1 MMSTAPA
8 PTGMSLSNTVPNIIG
23 GGVLKSVLLAVGSLV
38 VYFVVLVVYRL
49 YLSPLAKFP
58 GPKIAGK

>member
-1 MMSTAPA
+1 MSTTPA
-8 PTGMSLSNTVPNIIG
+8 LKDLFLSNTVPNIIG
-23 GGVLKSVLLAVGSLV
+23 GGALKSVLLAVGSLV

-58 GPKIAGK
+58 GPKVAGK